1 MANFYS
7 DLSGIFYVQQQYL
20 ADLSALTQVGT
31 GAPALNYMQDLRTK
45 LNNVYAGYQAAS
57 PSASATLS
65 NQLAMK
71 SIIETE
77 VSRLDTKKSSV
88 DSALYGQR
96 RMASFSDSYSKKYFA
111 QIKILFIIIIVLIIY
126 LALTMLNNFIPFPS
140 EIIMVVMIVIGTFA
154 LIIIAYT
161 IKDINSRYNMDFD
174 KLNLRAPS
182 STTITGNIDGNISAG
197 GSGGLLCVGEG
208 CCPAGNANGALWDSK
223 SQQCLSLNV
232 GIQGFTPMSP
242 ASLSKPVP
250 SLLKPSPNVNR
261 QVSPYEPSEIN
272 SYMKF

>member
-45 LNNVYAGYQAAS
+45 LNDAYAGYQAAS

-111 QIKILFIIIIVLIIY
+111 QIKILFVIIIVI
-126 LALTMLNNFIPFPS
+126 NF
-140 EIIMVVMIVIGTFA
+140 
-154 LIIIAYT
+154 
-161 IKDINSRYNMDFD
+161 D
-174 KLNLRAPS
+174 
-182 STTITGNIDGNISAG
+182 
-197 GSGGLLCVGEG
+197 
-208 CCPAGNANGALWDSK
+208 
-223 SQQCLSLNV
+223 
-232 GIQGFTPMSP
+232 
-242 ASLSKPVP
+242 
-250 SLLKPSPNVNR
+250 
-261 QVSPYEPSEIN
+261 
-272 SYMKF
+272 